1 MTLMEF
7 SIIPLDKGSSFSA
20 YVAQVLTVVAE
31 SGLDYQLTPMGTIV
45 EGEWDDLW
53 SLLNRCFR
61 ALEKD
66 SDRISLQVKFD
77 YRKGPAGR
85 ITSKVRSVEQK
96 AGRPLKTTVHK
107 LIIFFGTL
115 APGLGT
121 ILVPEFT

>member
-20 YVAQVLTVVAE
+20 PVAQVLTVVAE

-45 EGEWDDLW
+45 EGEWDDLC
-53 SLLNRCFR
+53 SLLTRCFR
-61 ALEKD
+61 TLEKD

-77 YRKGPAGR
+77 YRKGSGGR

-96 AGRPLKTTVHK
+96 AGRPLKT
-107 LIIFFGTL
+107 
-115 APGLGT
+115 GLQ
-121 ILVPEFT
+121 

>member
-53 SLLNRCFR
+53 SLLTRCFR

-77 YRKGPAGR
+77 YRKGPGGR
-85 ITSKVRSVEQK
+85 IRSKVRSVEQK
-96 AGRPLKTTVHK
+96 AGRPLKTAVQ
-107 LIIFFGTL
+107 
-115 APGLGT
+115 
-121 ILVPEFT
+121 